1 MPAKTSV
8 QPKVGS
14 LIRCRVKSGTYSYTT
29 TRKVIQIQGNGKR
42 LKLEGKESLMI
53 GIKDVLTVLTTVSV
67 S

>member
-14 LIRCRVKSGTYSYTT
+14 LIRCRVKNGTFSYTT
-29 TRKVIQIQGNGKR
+29 TRKVIQIQGNGRR
-42 LKLEGKESLMI
+42 LKLEGKDSPII
-53 GIKDVLTVLTTVSV
+53 GMKDVLTVLTTVSV